1 MKRFTSFLFA
11 LLAVVC
17 SFSAAADNVTFQIQV
32 DRPTAVI
39 CTVNGTEQT
48 LTEGL
53 NDISVPMGNSV
64 VLESVAPY
72 MISSVVNKAGTPE
85 NVNDGAWSKWCY
97 SDVQDQI
104 FTVTT
109 INLDDARTASCTI
122 KVDDPSRVEARLQ
135 GYSYYGFQVELT
147 QGDNTL
153 KFDPAKESLSI
164 SSADYSKPLYEVK
177 LGEEV
182 LTPNY
187 GSYSVNLT
195 DGCVV
200 TVTALVPDKDVFI
213 TFEYGEGA
221 EGAIKT
227 AKVEGE
233 ELTDFDGKK
242 ITMKAGQSLDLASDP
257 AFCIDEV
264 TANGEKVYWYSSYNE
279 SAVMNDIHFVIKA
292 HRYAMINYTVTV
304 DNPENIIFYNGYG
317 ADTKVDLVE
326 GENKLAISEANTYVK
341 WEHAKGALIL
351 TSTCN
356 GEPLQWASTQI
367 KEGDKLVFTTEKI
380 NYDKTAVV
388 WVDNRN
394 YNGSFFVRC
403 GDTDEE
409 PEIATGYN
417 TIPFYDKMLPFG
429 VSYSVYADA
438 TLVDKVYLDG
448 VLLQS
453 KSDYGC
459 WYEDID
465 VKDKSVIKVFI
476 FEEPVNC
483 NVTFNAPEGLEA
495 TVTYDRVKTLDKLA
509 DGLACFKGTEVAI
522 EGADDLT
529 VKVGETELEKN
540 NDGKFVFTVAD
551 PATTVT
557 LADKSS
563 GVENVVIATEADASA
578 AVYTL
583 MGVRVGTRADLNTLP
598 AGIYVLNGQKVIVK

>member
-1 MKRFTSFLFA
+1 M
-11 LLAVVC
+11 
-17 SFSAAADNVTFQIQV
+17 
-32 DRPTAVI
+32 
-39 CTVNGTEQT
+39 
-48 LTEGL
+48 
-53 NDISVPMGNSV
+53 
-64 VLESVAPY
+64 
-72 MISSVVNKAGTPE
+72 
-85 NVNDGAWSKWCY
+85 
-97 SDVQDQI
+97 
-104 FTVTT
+104 
-109 INLDDARTASCTI
+109 
-122 KVDDPSRVEARLQ
+122 
-135 GYSYYGFQVELT
+135 
-147 QGDNTL
+147 
-153 KFDPAKESLSI
+153 
-164 SSADYSKPLYEVK
+164 
-177 LGEEV
+177 
-182 LTPNY
+182 
-187 GSYSVNLT
+187 
-195 DGCVV
+195 V

-264 TANGEKVYWYSSYNE
+264 TANGEKVYWYSSYTE

-292 HRYAMINYTVTV
+292 HRYAMINYTVTI

-429 VSYSVYADA
+429 LSFSVYEDA
-438 TLVDKVYLDG
+438 AFVNKVYLDG
-448 VLLQS
+448 VRLES
-453 KSDYGC
+453 KSEYSG
-459 WYEDID
+459 WYEDMD

-476 FEEPVNC
+476 FEEPVEC
-483 NVTFNAPEGLEA
+483 NVTFDAPEGLEA

-509 DGLACFKGTEVAI
+509 DGLKCFKHTELSI
-522 EGADDLT
+522 KGGEGLT
-529 VKVGETELEKN
+529 VKVGDKAIDKDA
-540 NDGKFVFTVAD
+540 DGNFVFAVED

-557 LADKSS
+557 LSDPNS
-563 GVENVVIATEADASA
+563 GVENVVMTTEADANA